1 VKTAAQLKAKSRN
14 LAAQSGTPPHIIQ
27 RNFLFE
33 RFLNALRSRNTATAS
48 L

>member
-14 LAAQSGTPPHIIQ
+14 PAAQPGTPPHIIQ
-27 RNFLFE
+27 RSFLFD
-33 RFLNALRSRNTATAS
+33 RFLERVS